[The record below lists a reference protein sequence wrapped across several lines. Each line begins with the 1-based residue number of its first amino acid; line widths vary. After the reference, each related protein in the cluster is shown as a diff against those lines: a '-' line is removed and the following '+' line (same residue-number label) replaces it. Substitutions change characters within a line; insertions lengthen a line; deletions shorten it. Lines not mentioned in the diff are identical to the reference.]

1 MSRVRRVSLFSREIR
16 VFLSSAAIDI
26 LLQAASV
33 LSEGQFEDDRY
44 YGSTMVTIDVARA
57 SDLVSDACDV
67 TTAERVADLLET
79 DDAFLR
85 RARRIAGAEARRL
98 AGRALAGL
106 QIDMRVRRS
115 GNHLNVDMDVEAD
128 R

>member
-1 MSRVRRVSLFSREIR
+1 MSLFAREIR

-26 LLQAASV
+26 LLRAASV
-33 LSEGQFEDDRY
+33 LSEGQIDDDRY

-57 SDLVSDACDV
+57 AELVSDACDI
-67 TTAERVADLLET
+67 TTAELVADLLET
-79 DDAFLR
+79 DTVFLA
-85 RARRIAGAEARRL
+85 RARRIATTEAQRL
-98 AGRALAGL
+98 AGRALRGM
-106 QIDMRVRRS
+106 QIDLRIRRT